1 MRYVAVLVLA
11 VLTLAGLT
19 ACAEGTRTE
28 PTLDAAG
35 ATVLDVRTPAEYA
48 EGHLVGA
55 VNIDVQDEAGFTAAL
70 EDLDPL
76 GTYIVYCRTGN
87 RSATA
92 IALMTER
99 GFEDLTN
106 AGGLQEA
113 ADATGLPIVT
123 EY

>member
-19 ACAEGTRTE
+19 ACAEETPTTT
-28 PTLDAAG
+28 TLDAAG

-48 EGHLVGA
+48 EGHLEGA
-55 VNIDVQDEAGFTAAL
+55 VNLDVQDEAGFTAAL

-76 GTYIVYCRTGN
+76 ATYIVYCRTGN